1 VPRPGAR
8 AVPRAEPDPAH
19 RGAGTSSRGSRSGA
33 RPGGRTARTTE
44 AVHAATLA
52 LLAAGGYESVSV
64 DAVAAE
70 AGVHRTTVYRRWG
83 SREALVAD
91 ALAAHSGER
100 VPIPDEGD
108 LRSDLVAMAA
118 SVADNL
124 ASPLGL
130 SLAAAMVGRAD
141 DPGIAGVSDGFWN
154 ARFDATAGIVERA
167 VGRGEVPPGTDPR
180 RIIEAVVAPVWFRA
194 VVQRAPVDQRLLDD
208 AVDAAISLVR
218 GGADRPDRRT

>member
-1 VPRPGAR
+1 MA
-8 AVPRAEPDPAH
+8 RAEPEKADS
-19 RGAGTSSRGSRSGA
+19 GAGTGSRASRGGS

-52 LLAAGGYESVSV
+52 LLAGGGYESVSV
-64 DAVAAE
+64 DAVAVE

-91 ALAAHSGER
+91 ALATNSEER

-108 LRSDLVAMAA
+108 LRSDLVAMAT

-124 ASPLGL
+124 ASPLGR
-130 SLAAAMVGRAD
+130 SLAVAMVGRAD
-141 DPGIAGVSDGFWN
+141 DPEMSEVSDGFWST
-154 ARFDATAGIVERA
+154 RFDATAEIVERA
-167 VGRGEVPPGTDPR
+167 AERGELPPGTDSR

-194 VVQRAPVDQRLLDD
+194 VVQRAPVDRRLLED
-208 AVDAAISLVR
+208 AVDAAISLIPR
-218 GGADRPDRRT
+218 DADRADPRT